1 MERWAAL
8 ALTGMMGSGKST
20 VAARLGRMLVR
31 RVVSTDAEVVRRAGK
46 PIARIFAEDGE
57 PAFRALERQVVA
69 SLSGPW
75 VIDLGGGAF
84 CDPASAARLLATARV
99 IFLDVSPAEA
109 GRRIGAGHGY
119 QERPLAPGWESLL
132 ARRLPLYRRAHH
144 TLTVDGLAPG
154 AVARRIV
161 DLVLGTA
168 VGDNSPPCGITWAA
182 ADEPSPCGVPLPAA
196 DGHQPY
202 ELLAEEDA

>member
-1 MERWAAL
+1 
-8 ALTGMMGSGKST
+8 MMGSGKSS

-57 PAFRALERQVVA
+57 PAFRAMERQVVA
-69 SLSGPW
+69 SFSGPC

-99 IFLDVSPAEA
+99 VFLDVSPAEA
-109 GRRIGAGHGY
+109 ARRIGAGHGY
-119 QERPLAPGWESLL
+119 KERPLAPGWDSLL

-144 TLTVDGLAPG
+144 TVTVNGLAPE
-154 AVARRIV
+154 AVARRIF

-168 VGDNSPPCGITWAA
+168 AGDKPPPYGI
-182 ADEPSPCGVPLPAA
+182 PLPAT
-196 DGHQPY
+196 DEHLPY
-202 ELLAEEDA
+202 GRFAEEDA